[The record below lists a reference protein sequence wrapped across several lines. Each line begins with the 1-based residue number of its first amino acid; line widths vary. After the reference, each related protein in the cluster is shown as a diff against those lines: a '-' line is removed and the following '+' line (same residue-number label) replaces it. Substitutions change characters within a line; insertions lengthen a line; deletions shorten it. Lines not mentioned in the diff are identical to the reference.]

1 MFSNVAS
8 SIIFK
13 VSNIRKLNRQSTRR
27 NLAVA
32 EYESHSAKA
41 DKTHRPLLWVTICF
55 GGGILL
61 GAYVPVPVWAAYG
74 LAMVC
79 VILSLFSFHK
89 TRSFLAFIF
98 IAFVFLGAVHFR
110 TYQILPAGH
119 ISTMAKFY
127 YGAPVLLEGVVVS
140 DVEQRRRGNMRKTT
154 FRLEVKRIKGKG
166 GWQKGQG
173 EVLVNL
179 FRGENIF
186 YGDYLAMEGKLH
198 KPFNFSSESKF
209 SYRDYLERKGIKFI
223 LSVKK
228 QGRVEVLAKTRGNP
242 FHRYVIRFKHRLNAI
257 LADYFTGAEKGIME
271 GFLLGDRYN
280 IPQHI
285 NDLFQMAGVVHIL
298 AISGFNVGIV
308 AYVIFLFLKMFPLGR
323 RWHYILTILILIVYA
338 VLTGGQPPVVRA
350 TIMAVVFLAGFI
362 LEREPESV
370 NTLACAALFI
380 LLVNPVNLFDV
391 GFQLS
396 FVSVLAIIVFYPKCV
411 SVFAKFGDKTSSK
424 SKAVA
429 AGMSVLRYIG
439 QSFVLS
445 FCAYGGVAV
454 MVAYYFEFVTPVAIL
469 ANLAVIP
476 LASLIVILGI
486 GLLLTGLAL
495 PGVTFLFAD
504 CIRVLLALMV
514 KIVFWCVQI
523 PGAYFRVASF
533 PAWVMMVYYLFI
545 LGIFWLLRR
554 KTYAD
559 RHLAEK
565 AMVFS

>member
-1 MFSNVAS
+1 MRS
-8 SIIFK
+8 K
-13 VSNIRKLNRQSTRR
+13 ENR
-27 NLAVA
+27 
-32 EYESHSAKA
+32 
-41 DKTHRPLLWVTICF
+41 THRPLLWVTICF

-61 GAYVPVPVWAAYG
+61 GAHLPVPVWAACG
-74 LAMVC
+74 SAAVC
-79 VILSLFSFHK
+79 VILSFLSFHK
-89 TRSFLAFIF
+89 TRGFLVFIF
-98 IAFVFLGAVHFR
+98 ISFILLGIIHFR
-110 TYQILPAGH
+110 MYKTLPAQH
-119 ISTMAKFY
+119 ISQVAKFY

-140 DVEQRRRGNMRKTT
+140 DVEQRRRGKALKTT
-154 FRLEVKRIKGKG
+154 FRLEVKRLKGKKE
-166 GWQKGQG
+166 WRKSQG

-186 YGDYLAMEGKLH
+186 YGDYLAIEGKLH
-198 KPFNFSSESKF
+198 KPFNFSSENKF
-209 SYRDYLERKGIKFI
+209 SYRDYLDRKGIKYI

-228 QGRVEVLAKTRGNP
+228 QGRVEVFGKNRGNP

-257 LADYFTGAEKGIME
+257 LADHFTGAEKGIME

-285 NDLFQMAGVVHIL
+285 NELFQMAGVVHIL

-308 AYVIFLFLKMFPLGR
+308 AYATFLFLKMFPLGR
-323 RWHYILTILILIVYA
+323 RWHYILTILFLIAYA
-338 VLTGGQPPVVRA
+338 VLTGAQPPVVRA
-350 TIMAVVFLAGFI
+350 TIMATVFLAGFI

-370 NTLACAALFI
+370 NTLACAALLI
-380 LLVNPVNLFDV
+380 LFVNPVNLFDV

-411 SVFAKFGDKTSSK
+411 SLFSK
-424 SKAVA
+424 LHNKAARTNKSVE

-445 FCAYGGVAV
+445 FCAYVGVAV
-454 MVAYYFEFVTPVAIL
+454 MVAYYFELVTPVAIL

-495 PGVTFLFAD
+495 PAVTFLFAD

-514 KIVFWCVQI
+514 QIVFWCVQI

-533 PAWVMMVYYLFI
+533 PAWVMIVYYLFI
-545 LGIFWLLRR
+545 MGILWLLRR
-554 KTYAD
+554 KTYTD

-565 AMVFS
+565 ATLFS

>member
-1 MFSNVAS
+1 MKS
-8 SIIFK
+8 K
-13 VSNIRKLNRQSTRR
+13 Q
-27 NLAVA
+27 
-32 EYESHSAKA
+32 

-61 GAYVPVPVWAAYG
+61 GSHIPVPFWAAYG
-74 LAMVC
+74 SAVAC
-79 VILSLFSFHK
+79 VILSFLSFHK
-89 TRSFLAFIF
+89 TRGFLVLIF
-98 IAFVFLGAVHFR
+98 ISFVFSGVIHFR
-110 TYQILPAGH
+110 TYKTLPAQH
-119 ISTMAKFY
+119 ISQTAKFY

-140 DVEQRRRGNMRKTT
+140 DVEQRQRGNAFKTT
-154 FRLEVKRIKGKG
+154 FRLEVKRLKGKKE
-166 GWQKGQG
+166 WQKSRG

-186 YGDYLAMEGKLH
+186 YGDYLAIEGKLH
-198 KPFNFSSESKF
+198 KPFNFSSENKF
-209 SYRDYLERKGIKFI
+209 SYRDYLDRKGIKYI

-228 QGRVEVLAKTRGNP
+228 QGRVEVLAKNRGNP
-242 FHRYVIRFKHRLNAI
+242 FPRYVIRFKHRLNAI
-257 LADYFTGAEKGIME
+257 LADHFTGAEKGIME

-280 IPQHI
+280 IPRHI
-285 NDLFQMAGVVHIL
+285 NELFQMAGVVHIL

-323 RWHYILTILILIVYA
+323 RWHYILTILFLIVYA

-370 NTLACAALFI
+370 NTLACAALLI
-380 LLVNPVNLFDV
+380 LCVNPVNLFDV

-411 SVFAKFGDKTSSK
+411 SVFSK
-424 SKAVA
+424 RHDQAANRNKVVE
-429 AGMSVLRYIG
+429 AGMSVLKYIG
-439 QSFVLS
+439 QSFMLS
-445 FCAYGGVAV
+445 FCAYVGVAV
-454 MVAYYFEFVTPVAIL
+454 MVAYYFELVTPVAIL
-469 ANLAVIP
+469 ANLVVIP
-476 LASLIVILGI
+476 LASLIVILGV

-504 CIRVLLALMV
+504 SIRVLLALMV
-514 KIVFWCVQI
+514 KVVFWCVQI

-533 PAWVMMVYYLFI
+533 PAWVMIVYYLFI
-545 LGIFWLLRR
+545 LGILWLLRR
-554 KTYAD
+554 KRHSD

-565 AMVFS
+565 AILFS

>member
-1 MFSNVAS
+1 MTSG
-8 SIIFK
+8 IFK
-13 VSNIRKLNRQSTRR
+13 KER
-27 NLAVA
+27 
-32 EYESHSAKA
+32 
-41 DKTHRPLLWVTICF
+41 THRPLLWVTLCF

-61 GAYVPVPVWAAYG
+61 GSHVPVPFWAAYG
-74 LAMVC
+74 SAAVC
-79 VILSLFSFHK
+79 VILSFLSFHK
-89 TRSFLAFIF
+89 TRGFLVFIF
-98 IAFVFLGAVHFR
+98 ISFILLGVIHFR
-110 TYQILPAGH
+110 MCKTLPARH
-119 ISTMAKFY
+119 ISQVAKFY

-140 DVEQRRRGNMRKTT
+140 DVEQRQRGNASRREPTGRKTT
-154 FRLEVKRIKGKG
+154 FRLEVKRLKGKKE
-166 GWQKGQG
+166 WQKSRG

-179 FRGENIF
+179 FRGENIS
-186 YGDYLAMEGKLH
+186 YGDYLAIEGKLH
-198 KPFNFSSESKF
+198 KPFNFSSENKF
-209 SYRDYLERKGIKFI
+209 SYRDYLDRKGIKYI

-228 QGRVEVLAKTRGNP
+228 QGRVEVLAKNRGNP

-257 LADYFTGAEKGIME
+257 LADHFTGAEKGIME

-285 NDLFQMAGVVHIL
+285 NELFQMAGVVHIL

-323 RWHYILTILILIVYA
+323 RWHYILTILLLIAYA
-338 VLTGGQPPVVRA
+338 VLTGAQPPVVRA

-370 NTLACAALFI
+370 NTLACAALLI
-380 LLVNPVNLFDV
+380 LFVNPVNLFDV

-411 SVFAKFGDKTSSK
+411 SVFAKFDNKASSRN
-424 SKAVA
+424 KAVA

-533 PAWVMMVYYLFI
+533 PAWVMIVYYLFI
-545 LGIFWLLRR
+545 MGILWLLRR
-554 KTYAD
+554 KTYTD

-565 AMVFS
+565 VTLFS